1 MALFAPNVSNYF
13 TSTIESIKY
22 LRNCVPEKHLLRKY
36 VTFHLYFELPDRP
49 IKMPIIDED
58 GQWENS
64 TDCDKPAPYLIFR
77 SKNYSHNRQYF
88 INVGRNI
95 ANKAALTYY
104 RMSSDIEL
112 YPSEGLVESFFNYI
126 KANPSLVQD
135 KKRRVFIIPT
145 FEIDKHSE
153 VPLHVPELYSLLM
166 EKKAIY
172 FFQSLCAHCFPIPN
186 KSDYTDQMGMD
197 PEFTTFSIIK
207 RLGKFKAMEHFYIG
221 TENDPIYAE
230 EITWNIKGNK
240 MVHEYV
246 MCLLEYDYHFM
257 QGAFLSHAPGFH
269 TTTQI
274 PMKLRQIA
282 KSIFVNKLKPLFD
295 AHYGFKKGC
304 SMTLTY

>member
-1 MALFAPNVSNYF
+1 M
-13 TSTIESIKY
+13 
-22 LRNCVPEKHLLRKY
+22 RNCLPEKHLIRKY

-49 IKMPIIDED
+49 VTMPIIDENN
-58 GQWENS
+58 QWES
-64 TDCDKPAPYLIFR
+64 DIDCSQPAPYLIFR

-112 YPSEGLVESFFNYI
+112 YPSAGLVDNFFNYI
-126 KANPSLVQD
+126 KANPHLVQD

-145 FEIDKHSE
+145 FELDINTE
-153 VPLHVPELYSLLM
+153 VPFDPLELYNLLIN
-166 EKKAIY
+166 KKAIY

-186 KSDYTDQMGMD
+186 KQDYTDKMGMD
-197 PEFTTFSIIK
+197 PVFSTFSIIK

-282 KSIFVNKLKPLFD
+282 KSIFINKLKPMFD
-295 AHYGFKKGC
+295 AHYGYKKGC